1 MSSSPAPACP
11 TFDPQH
17 LNLPD
22 AEPVGSGAVSQV
34 VHSKLNFPPYT
45 PIAVKIVSKV
55 QLLQQNKTNSAMN
68 EKRALLE
75 MGPHPFIVRL
85 FGTAQSTD
93 ELYFVM
99 EHLPNGDLL
108 EHIRTCAS
116 RQTIEELSAE
126 STSDA
131 SSLRGSSLKDTAI
144 RCLNFHDIQLITAQ
158 IVMGLTRVF
167 RKGFV
172 LRDLKPEN
180 IVFDHKYRAC
190 LVDFDTVDVEG
201 TSFLPKSNGGVALPG
216 GVAADKKCKAKRRLT
231 VSAIREMRKMSAQ
244 FCGTA
249 QYVSPEMIGQ
259 CQWSYSSDL
268 WALGTIV
275 YEMVYG
281 VHMFAGCNAYAV
293 MKRVLGGVHSGNIPF
308 PNVNLGP
315 ESDALDRVKDF
326 ICRLCRINPTERLGV
341 HPVTGQFDEEA
352 IRGHPFFGDFSWSL
366 LDEQVQHYRA
376 PVVLTTPSDS
386 GSVRTPAVQ
395 GPLHP
400 QLLDDGTA
408 SLKSRYHV
416 LPVHSKE
423 YAEYVFEATAD
434 ANPFE
439 RWMRT
444 KVEDPTGVSDHETT
458 KHNASF
464 VEDMPIATPVNDGDV
479 DEENSDEYSDVV
491 DDVGM
496 QFFGVVHPDFLDI
509 A

>member
-34 VHSKLNFPPYT
+34 VRSKLNFPPYT

-116 RQTIEELSAE
+116 RQTIEELGAE

-201 TSFLPKSNGGVALPG
+201 MSFLPKSNG
-216 GVAADKKCKAKRRLT
+216 
-231 VSAIREMRKMSAQ
+231 
-244 FCGTA
+244 
-249 QYVSPEMIGQ
+249 
-259 CQWSYSSDL
+259 
-268 WALGTIV
+268 
-275 YEMVYG
+275 
-281 VHMFAGCNAYAV
+281 
-293 MKRVLGGVHSGNIPF
+293 
-308 PNVNLGP
+308 
-315 ESDALDRVKDF
+315 
-326 ICRLCRINPTERLGV
+326 
-341 HPVTGQFDEEA
+341 
-352 IRGHPFFGDFSWSL
+352 
-366 LDEQVQHYRA
+366 
-376 PVVLTTPSDS
+376 
-386 GSVRTPAVQ
+386 
-395 GPLHP
+395 
-400 QLLDDGTA
+400 
-408 SLKSRYHV
+408 
-416 LPVHSKE
+416 
-423 YAEYVFEATAD
+423 
-434 ANPFE
+434 
-439 RWMRT
+439 
-444 KVEDPTGVSDHETT
+444 
-458 KHNASF
+458 
-464 VEDMPIATPVNDGDV
+464 
-479 DEENSDEYSDVV
+479 
-491 DDVGM
+491 
-496 QFFGVVHPDFLDI
+496 
-509 A
+509 

>member
-1 MSSSPAPACP
+1 
-11 TFDPQH
+11 
-17 LNLPD
+17 
-22 AEPVGSGAVSQV
+22 
-34 VHSKLNFPPYT
+34 
-45 PIAVKIVSKV
+45 
-55 QLLQQNKTNSAMN
+55 
-68 EKRALLE
+68 
-75 MGPHPFIVRL
+75 
-85 FGTAQSTD
+85 
-93 ELYFVM
+93 
-99 EHLPNGDLL
+99 
-108 EHIRTCAS
+108 
-116 RQTIEELSAE
+116 
-126 STSDA
+126 
-131 SSLRGSSLKDTAI
+131 
-144 RCLNFHDIQLITAQ
+144 
-158 IVMGLTRVF
+158 
-167 RKGFV
+167 
-172 LRDLKPEN
+172 
-180 IVFDHKYRAC
+180 
-190 LVDFDTVDVEG
+190 
-201 TSFLPKSNGGVALPG
+201 
-216 GVAADKKCKAKRRLT
+216 
-231 VSAIREMRKMSAQ
+231 
-244 FCGTA
+244 
-249 QYVSPEMIGQ
+249 
-259 CQWSYSSDL
+259 
-268 WALGTIV
+268 
-275 YEMVYG
+275 VYG
-281 VHMFAGCNAYAV
+281 VHMFAGCNTYAV

-416 LPVHSKE
+416 LPVHSRE

-439 RWMRT
+439 RWMQT
-444 KVEDPTGVSDHETT
+444 KVEDPTGVSDQETT

-479 DEENSDEYSDVV
+479 EEENSDEYSDVI